1 MFQSEQA
8 QLQFK
13 SPVALGRLSPVTHA
27 RITKSQKE
35 AAEMLKTKEVSM
47 ASKKNVLTAKCVYLF
62 LVRLFREL
70 SSRWLPFF
78 AENTKATIALH
89 FMP

>member
-35 AAEMLKTKEVSM
+35 AAEMLKTKEVSI
-47 ASKKNVLTAKCVYLF
+47 ASKKRVLTAKCVYRIFPKYGLGVNYF
-62 LVRLFREL
+62 QM
-70 SSRWLPFF
+70 SSDQ
-78 AENTKATIALH
+78 ALN
-89 FMP
+89 